1 MCENENLLET
11 KEFKLLF
18 NLLEKAEQILSIINL
33 SDSSISK
40 YNTLKKLTFEML
52 NLEFKPLEKRYIK
65 SNIPSPS
72 SLSNNNNKN
81 SKKESLVNTNDDSLY
96 ILHFIN
102 IKKSLLID
110 LMLNYITNTI
120 NQEKNLNY
128 YLNSLTEI
136 YNLSSDIITGKNPK
150 DIELEA
156 KNEEAKMAEL
166 FTKIDQTFVN
176 NFENME
182 KINKKQGK
190 NIDQNNEI
198 KNDDNYFI
206 DTTLNL
212 IDENYERYKQ
222 YKKDIDNF
230 NSIAYKD
237 GKIDE
242 NILKLEFIKNA
253 FDSFFNNNN
262 QNHNGIN
269 IQNKNNEL
277 LNDVCDYLPEIIK
290 ENDVFH
296 KNFQDL
302 MNYISTNIEGKII

>member
-1 MCENENLLET
+1 
-11 KEFKLLF
+11 
-18 NLLEKAEQILSIINL
+18 
-33 SDSSISK
+33 
-40 YNTLKKLTFEML
+40 
-52 NLEFKPLEKRYIK
+52 
-65 SNIPSPS
+65 
-72 SLSNNNNKN
+72 
-81 SKKESLVNTNDDSLY
+81 
-96 ILHFIN
+96 
-102 IKKSLLID
+102 
-110 LMLNYITNTI
+110 
-120 NQEKNLNY
+120 
-128 YLNSLTEI
+128 
-136 YNLSSDIITGKNPK
+136 
-150 DIELEA
+150 
-156 KNEEAKMAEL
+156 MAEL

-182 KINKKQGK
+182 KINKKPGE
-190 NIDQNNEI
+190 NINQNNEI
-198 KNDDNYFI
+198 KNNDNYFI

>member
-1 MCENENLLET
+1 MSENENLLET

-72 SLSNNNNKN
+72 SLSNNNKN
-81 SKKESLVNTNDDSLY
+81 TKKESLLNTNDDFLY

-182 KINKKQGK
+182 KINKKLGE
-190 NIDQNNEI
+190 NINQNNEI
-198 KNDDNYFI
+198 KNNDNYFI

>member
-1 MCENENLLET
+1 MNENENLLET

-81 SKKESLVNTNDDSLY
+81 TKKESLLNTNDDSLY

-198 KNDDNYFI
+198 KNNDNYFI

>member
-65 SNIPSPS
+65 SNIPSSS
-72 SLSNNNNKN
+72 SLSNNNKN
-81 SKKESLVNTNDDSLY
+81 TKKESLLNTNDDSLY

-120 NQEKNLNY
+120 NQEQNLNY

-136 YNLSSDIITGKNPK
+136 YNLSSDIVTGKNPK

-182 KINKKQGK
+182 KINKKPGE
-190 NIDQNNEI
+190 NINQNNEI
-198 KNDDNYFI
+198 KNNDNYFI

>member
-1 MCENENLLET
+1 MSENENLLET

-81 SKKESLVNTNDDSLY
+81 TKKESLLNTNDDSLY

-120 NQEKNLNY
+120 NQEQNLNY

-198 KNDDNYFI
+198 KNNDNYFI

>member
-1 MCENENLLET
+1 MSENENLLET

-81 SKKESLVNTNDDSLY
+81 TKKESLLNTNDDSLY

-102 IKKSLLID
+102 IKKSLLIE

-198 KNDDNYFI
+198 KHNDNYFI

-212 IDENYERYKQ
+212 IDEIYERYKQ

>member
-1 MCENENLLET
+1 MSGNENLLET

-81 SKKESLVNTNDDSLY
+81 TKKESLLNTNDDSLY

-120 NQEKNLNY
+120 SQEQNLNY

-212 IDENYERYKQ
+212 IDENYARYKQ

>member
-81 SKKESLVNTNDDSLY
+81 TKKESLLNTNDDSLY

-212 IDENYERYKQ
+212 IDENYERYKL

>member
-1 MCENENLLET
+1 MNGNENLLET

-72 SLSNNNNKN
+72 SLSNNNKN
-81 SKKESLVNTNDDSLY
+81 TKKESLLNINDDSLY

-120 NQEKNLNY
+120 SQEKNLNY

-198 KNDDNYFI
+198 KNNDNYFI

>member
-1 MCENENLLET
+1 MSENENLLET

-81 SKKESLVNTNDDSLY
+81 TKKESLLNTNDDSLY

-182 KINKKQGK
+182 KINKKPGK

-198 KNDDNYFI
+198 KNNDNYFI

-212 IDENYERYKQ
+212 IDENYARYKQ

>member
-65 SNIPSPS
+65 SNIPSPL

-81 SKKESLVNTNDDSLY
+81 TKKESLLNTNDDSLY

-198 KNDDNYFI
+198 KNNDNYFI

>member
-1 MCENENLLET
+1 MNGNENLLET

-72 SLSNNNNKN
+72 SLSNNNKN
-81 SKKESLVNTNDDSLY
+81 TKKESLLNTNDDSLY

-198 KNDDNYFI
+198 KNNDNYFI

>member
-1 MCENENLLET
+1 MSENENLLET

-72 SLSNNNNKN
+72 SLSNNNKN
-81 SKKESLVNTNDDSLY
+81 TKKESLLNTNDDSLY

-120 NQEKNLNY
+120 NQEQNLNY

-198 KNDDNYFI
+198 KNNDNYFI

>member
-1 MCENENLLET
+1 MNENENLLET

-65 SNIPSPS
+65 SNIPSSS

-81 SKKESLVNTNDDSLY
+81 TKKESLLNTNDDSLY

-182 KINKKQGK
+182 KINKKPGE

-198 KNDDNYFI
+198 KNNDNYFI

-222 YKKDIDNF
+222 YKKDIDSF

-242 NILKLEFIKNA
+242 NILKLEFIKNS